1 VLNLSIY
8 LNVVNEKYNMKLTKD
23 KQIETL
29 TLSIQQL
36 LQENTELK
44 TQIELLKEDIT
55 FSYRDGY
62 DTGYEDCCDE
72 GSL

>member
-1 VLNLSIY
+1 MNS
-8 LNVVNEKYNMKLTKD
+8 NE

-44 TQIELLKEDIT
+44 TQIELLKEDIA

-62 DTGYEDCCDE
+62 DTGYEDRCDE